1 MWILAQRLSWPAG
14 LPIVQVDLKHRG
26 GGFLLGF
33 FLGFNLY
40 LSTYIQ
46 SFRHALGVPLF
57 KALFIQ
63 SSFREN

>member
-26 GGFLLGF
+26 GGF

-40 LSTYIQ
+40 LSIYIQ